1 MEVDPVKQRSGKSG
15 SVALDLH
22 RRTGAFPARITK
34 ISAETRVWHE
44 LQSEK
49 ETAYLFKSEAMR
61 ERLLTARQRTE
72 GIDLEET
79 RKELDI

>member
-1 MEVDPVKQRSGKSG
+1 MAQVQYISDENATVTGVIVPI
-15 SVALDLH
+15 DL
-22 RRTGAFPARITK
+22 
-34 ISAETRVWHE
+34 WHE

-61 ERLLTARQRTE
+61 ERLLTARLRTE

>member
-1 MEVDPVKQRSGKSG
+1 MAQVQYISDENATVTGVIVPI
-15 SVALDLH
+15 DL
-22 RRTGAFPARITK
+22 
-34 ISAETRVWHE
+34 WHE

-79 RKELDI
+79 RKKLDI